1 MNCQVRNVLKNCFRP
16 PYTRSWDPRVF
27 SYSQTA
33 GTRCGQCSMLASLPS
48 NVRGIRTTISRTLQ
62 SNYHMRVKTTRT
74 LTQQPTRTLRT
85 VGVARGTNCCRGP
98 FNIRYMQCRDL
109 LSRHK
114 FQTNYF
120 RVYCSKVGNVKNS
133 VKTRIPP
140 TSEIWR
146 LLSLAKPEKW
156 RLAAALALLMV
167 SSAVTMSVPFCIGK
181 VIDIIYT
188 ELVDQGD
195 KMKERLQQIC
205 SILVVIFIVGGLA
218 NFGRVYLMNLTG
230 NNIVRRLRSQLFS
243 SIMRQEI
250 GFFDKNKTGELINR
264 LSTDST
270 VVGSSVTTNISD
282 GLRAVAQAIGGVSMM
297 CYVSPKLAGIALCI
311 VPPIVM
317 MSRFYGQYMRNI
329 TKKVQDSLASAT
341 QVAEER
347 ISNIRT
353 VRSFAQ
359 EKREVNAY
367 DEKIDHILML
377 SYKEALARG
386 IFWGSTGFSGNMIVL
401 AVFYYGGLMMTE
413 SQISV
418 GDLSAFLLYAAYVG
432 VSIGGMTTFYSEMMR
447 GLGASS
453 RLWFLIDRVPTIP
466 VSGGVIP
473 TSEVVGKLSFNNIN
487 FSYPARSD
495 VTIFSDLN
503 LTVPAGS
510 VTAVVGASGSGKS
523 TLGTL
528 LLRFY
533 DPAHGSVVLDQED
546 IRDLDPLWLRTQ
558 IGSVSQEPILFSCTV
573 AENIAYGAPDPTKV
587 TQEAIEE
594 AARKANA
601 YNFIQTF
608 PEGFNT
614 MVGERGL
621 MLSGGQRQRVAIA
634 RAILKNPK
642 ILLLDEATSA
652 LDAES
657 EYLVQEALERV
668 MVGRTVITIAHRLS
682 TIMKADQIAVLDN
695 GGIAEVGS
703 YQQLMGLNNGMFRKL
718 VERQTITS

>member
-1 MNCQVRNVLKNCFRP
+1 MNCQMRNVLKNCISRP
-16 PYTRSWDPRVF
+16 YVRSWDRAMV
-27 SYSQTA
+27 YTQVTR
-33 GTRCGQCSMLASLPS
+33 TRCGQCSLFASLPS
-48 NVRGIRTTISRTLQ
+48 KVRGFHTAISQRLQ
-62 SNYHMRVKTTRT
+62 HNFSVRVQTTRIP
-74 LTQQPTRTLRT
+74 TQQPTRTIHRAVISNSST
-85 VGVARGTNCCRGP
+85 R
-98 FNIRYMQCRDL
+98 FMQCRDL
-109 LSRHK
+109 LSKHGINKCQANRV
-114 FQTNYF
+114 
-120 RVYCSKVGNVKNS
+120 RVYCSKAGNVK
-133 VKTRIPP
+133 KGIKIPP
-140 TSEIWR
+140 TSEFRR
-146 LLSLAKPEKW
+146 LLSLATPERW
-156 RLAAALALLMV
+156 RLAASLGLLVV

-188 ELVDQGD
+188 ELVNQGD

-205 SILVVIFIVGGLA
+205 SILVVIFIIGGLA

-264 LSTDST
+264 LSTDSSL
-270 VVGSSVTTNISD
+270 VGSSVTTNISD
-282 GLRAVAQAIGGVSMM
+282 GLRSVAQAVGGVSMM

-311 VPPIVM
+311 VPPIVL
-317 MSRFYGQYMRNI
+317 MSRFYGRYVKNI
-329 TKKVQDSLASAT
+329 TKQVQDSLASAT

-347 ISNIRT
+347 ISSIRT

-359 EKREVNAY
+359 EKREVAAY

-386 IFWGSTGFSGNMIVL
+386 IFWGSTGFSGNMIIL
-401 AVFYYGGLMMTE
+401 SVFYSGGLMMTE

-453 RLWFLIDRVPTIP
+453 RLWYLMDRTPTIP

-473 TSEVVGKLSFNNIN
+473 TSEVVGNLSFNNIT

-495 VTIFSDLN
+495 MQIFSDLS
-503 LTVPAGS
+503 LLVPAGS

-533 DPAHGSVVLDQED
+533 DPTKGSVVLDQEN
-546 IRDLDPLWLRTQ
+546 IRDLDPMWLRTQ
-558 IGSVSQEPILFSCTV
+558 IGSVSQEPVLFSCSV
-573 AENIAYGAPDPTKV
+573 AENIAYGAQDPTKV
-587 TQEAIEE
+587 TAEEVEE
-594 AARKANA
+594 AAKKANA
-601 YNFIQTF
+601 YHFIQTF

-634 RAILKNPK
+634 RAILKDPK

-682 TIMKADQIAVLDN
+682 TIMKADQIAVLDK
-695 GGIAEVGS
+695 GAIAEVGS
-703 YQQLMGLNNGMFRKL
+703 YRQLMGLNNGMFRKL